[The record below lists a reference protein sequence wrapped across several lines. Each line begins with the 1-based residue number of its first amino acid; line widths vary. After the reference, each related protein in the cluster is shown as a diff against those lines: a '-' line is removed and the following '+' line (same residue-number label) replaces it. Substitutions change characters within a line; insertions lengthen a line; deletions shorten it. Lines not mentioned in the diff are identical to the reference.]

1 MQEEVLWVG
10 IDVQRTAEEM
20 LIIGLGTEAKALGVH
35 VQLGPVGGPLGKI
48 PEVRGI
54 FDDLE
59 DEAK

>member
-1 MQEEVLWVG
+1 MLTTG
-10 IDVQRTAEEM
+10 I
-20 LIIGLGTEAKALGVH
+20 GTEAKALGVH

-48 PEVRGI
+48 PEVAET